1 MEINIHNIDL
11 NLLVIFDALMVERN
25 VTKAAESVNLSQSAM
40 SHALNRLRRLLD
52 DPVLVRTEKG
62 MRPTARAKELE
73 LPVRE
78 VLTNI
83 QHHLYAPQPFAP
95 MNSHR
100 TFVIYSTEY
109 FECVYFPLLIARLE
123 RKAPGIKLK
132 LGILERNIPE
142 KRLTNGDVNFVIGVE
157 DVSDVPKRIHSR
169 PWAEDSLSCLVREQ
183 NAEVGDH
190 ISLAQYS
197 QMKHIYH
204 STFGTPFAHAL
215 LDRWLQENGIQRRVA
230 VTTTGYLSAAMIVA
244 ETNYL
249 LTLPT
254 RLAQRLVETMGLRM
268 VIPPENF
275 PGYKLNLMW
284 HPIYEKDPACMWL
297 RGQLIDI
304 VQTQTIA

>member
-1 MEINIHNIDL
+1 MDINIHNVDL

-25 VTKAAESVNLSQSAM
+25 VTEAAESVNLSQSAM
-40 SHALNRLRRLLD
+40 SHALNRLRKLLD
-52 DPVLVRTEKG
+52 DPVLVRTENG

-78 VLTNI
+78 ILTNI
-83 QHHLYAPQPFAP
+83 QRHLYAPQPFAP
-95 MNSHR
+95 MNSRR

-109 FECVYFPLLIARLE
+109 FECVFFPRLIARLE
-123 RKAPGIKLK
+123 RAAPDIKLK

-142 KRLTNGDVNFVIGVE
+142 KRLTNGEVNFVIGVE
-157 DVSDVPKRIHSR
+157 EVSDVPKRIHSQ
-169 PWAEDSLSCLVREQ
+169 PWAEDSLSCLVRDQ
-183 NAEVGDH
+183 NTAVGDQ

-197 QMKHIYH
+197 RMNHIYH

-215 LDRWLQENGIQRRVA
+215 LDRWLQANGIQRQVA

-254 RLAQRLVETMGLRM
+254 RLAQKLVKTMGLRVVM
-268 VIPPENF
+268 PPENF

-284 HPIYEKDPACMWL
+284 HPIYGKDPACVWL
-297 RGQLIDI
+297 RAQLMDI
-304 VQTQTIA
+304 VQAATIA